1 MCKSLGSVPIT
12 TREKRK
18 EGKGEEGLEPEPL
31 ALTPAHF
38 EPIQLIAAELFP
50 DDPPASASRD
60 EAVLKHKEV
69 AGGGESWELHLGQ
82 CSRWGLSHVPCGLV
96 GGKVPRWTLAGK
108 KVTISVV
115 SWGWGRGQK
124 GGKSSSWACRAQ
136 RK

>member
-1 MCKSLGSVPIT
+1 MCKSLGSVSIT

-69 AGGGESWELHLGQ
+69 AGGRGNRGNCAWVSVVDGVYLM
-82 CSRWGLSHVPCGLV
+82 SHV
-96 GGKVPRWTLAGK
+96 A
-108 KVTISVV
+108 
-115 SWGWGRGQK
+115 
-124 GGKSSSWACRAQ
+124 
-136 RK
+136 

>member
-18 EGKGEEGLEPEPL
+18 EGKGEEGLKPESL

-60 EAVLKHKEV
+60 GAVLKHKEV
-69 AGGGESWELHLGQ
+69 AGGGGESWELHLGQ
-82 CSRWGLSHVPCGLV
+82 CS
-96 GGKVPRWTLAGK
+96 
-108 KVTISVV
+108 
-115 SWGWGRGQK
+115 
-124 GGKSSSWACRAQ
+124 
-136 RK
+136 